1 MCQPPNA
8 NRPAATASEKLV
20 SVTERQR
27 LSTAGGGVTSPLSAQ
42 PRTMIAMTASTF
54 TTVNAV
60 CTRPPNLTP
69 T

>member
-8 NRPAATASEKLV
+8 NSPAATASEKFV
-20 SVTERQR
+20 NVTGGNA
-27 LSTAGGGVTSPLSAQ
+27 TDGAGGGMSPLSAQ
-42 PRTMIAMTASTF
+42 PRTMIARTASTF